1 MTATPQAAQR
11 PDTNEMKVIHRVF
24 RREFTALPALVRG
37 VRDGDTERSAV
48 VGAHLQQM
56 LWFLRIHHEGEDEL
70 LWPLLLDRATLQADL
85 VHRMESQHQVVAAL
99 IGKATALLPEWT
111 ATASAAAGDSLATLL
126 GELTAPLF
134 EHLGEEEQHILP
146 LAADHLSVA
155 EWAAL
160 GQHGRSHLA
169 TPQDQVRV
177 LGAILEDA
185 TPDERARMLAPMPP
199 PARDAWTTQGAPA
212 YAAYIAQVR
221 QG

>member
-134 EHLGEEEQHILP
+134 EHLGGP
-146 LAADHLSVA
+146 L
-155 EWAAL
+155 L
-160 GQHGRSHLA
+160 GRGA
-169 TPQDQVRV
+169 G
-177 LGAILEDA
+177 LGAGKGGGGDGERPPELEQVARFDG
-185 TPDERARMLAPMPP
+185 ERELARQRRRLA
-199 PARDAWTTQGAPA
+199 
-212 YAAYIAQVR
+212 VR
-221 QG
+221 QQRQR